1 MFRCRT
7 TTTSSST
14 TATASTATTATTAT
28 TAAGA
33 TTTATTPTST
43 TTSTSTAAAA
53 ANATTTTTT
62 TAIVPHSMTRTT
74 TSTTSTAAIASGFIV
89 KTKGHGYACG
99 SSVLKFKLS
108 AGSEPR
114 CLDVQGLVRANPV
127 CFRCYADNMTVPRSA
142 ERQLRI
148 FRQLFDRWTISD
160 CVAEAVRK
168 QH

>member
-1 MFRCRT
+1 MLRCRT
-7 TTTSSST
+7 ATTSSST

-33 TTTATTPTST
+33 TATAATTPTST

-62 TAIVPHSMTRTT
+62 AIVLHSMTRTT

-148 FRQLFDRWTISD
+148 FRQLFDRWTIPD